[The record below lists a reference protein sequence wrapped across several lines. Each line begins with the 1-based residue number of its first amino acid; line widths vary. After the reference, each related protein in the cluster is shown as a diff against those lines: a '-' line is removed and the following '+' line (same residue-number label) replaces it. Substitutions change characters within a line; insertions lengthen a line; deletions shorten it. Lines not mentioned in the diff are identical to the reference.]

1 MNAWLAA
8 LAIAA
13 AVNPFAAAASLAGAP
28 RPPLPAVLIAA
39 AATGAAY
46 VLAGSFAGGILDALS
61 LEPESFLVAA
71 GVILAASGA
80 AILVF
85 GAPAY
90 RPAWRSPLEG
100 LVPIALPL
108 LVAPAGLAAVIAVS
122 VRESAALAVIT
133 ALAAVAAG
141 LALCASPRRPR
152 ELLDALGR
160 FSAALAVVAAAAFAV
175 DGIRSI

>member
-61 LEPESFLVAA
+61 LEPESFLVA
-71 GVILAASGA
+71 
-80 AILVF
+80 
-85 GAPAY
+85 
-90 RPAWRSPLEG
+90 
-100 LVPIALPL
+100 
-108 LVAPAGLAAVIAVS
+108 
-122 VRESAALAVIT
+122 
-133 ALAAVAAG
+133 
-141 LALCASPRRPR
+141 
-152 ELLDALGR
+152 
-160 FSAALAVVAAAAFAV
+160 
-175 DGIRSI
+175 

>member
-1 MNAWLAA
+1 
-8 LAIAA
+8 
-13 AVNPFAAAASLAGAP
+13 
-28 RPPLPAVLIAA
+28 
-39 AATGAAY
+39 
-46 VLAGSFAGGILDALS
+46 
-61 LEPESFLVAA
+61 
-71 GVILAASGA
+71 

-100 LVPIALPL
+100 LVPLGLPL